1 MRVDQSRYIAAM
13 NRRFRHVVALTGLLL
28 VLALLAL
35 EGCESTGPLRQAQ
48 APREAGGTRS
58 AVEAG
63 QLQAASGCAYDY
75 TVYRSE
81 TGQRPVDVILA
92 HGFLRDSDRMVD
104 LARALAD
111 VGLTT
116 VTLDL
121 CNMRPW
127 NGGHRDNAVEM
138 RRVAERLAG
147 PRPIYAGFSAGGL
160 AALLAAAE
168 DPDAAGV
175 VALDLVD
182 QAGMGRQAAAQFSK
196 PVIGLFGDASGCN
209 ANLNGLD
216 AVNVAP
222 RGKVVRIG
230 GATHC
235 DFESPTDGL
244 CRLVCEPEG
253 RSQVAA
259 AERRSLIIEQAVQAA
274 RQLADVPAGLSSVP

>member
-1 MRVDQSRYIAAM
+1 M
-13 NRRFRHVVALTGLLL
+13 NRRTLRNVALFGATAILS
-28 VLALLAL
+28 LLAL
-35 EGCESTGPLRQAQ
+35 EGCESTGPSRQAQ
-48 APREAGGTRS
+48 APREVVVTGP
-58 AVEAG
+58 AVEVG
-63 QLQAASGCAYDY
+63 QLQAASGCTYDY
-75 TVYRSE
+75 TVYRAGAGKRS
-81 TGQRPVDVILA
+81 VDVILA

-127 NGGHRDNAVEM
+127 NGSHRDNAVEM
-138 RRVAERLAG
+138 RRVADRLAG

-175 VALDLVD
+175 LALDLVD
-182 QAGMGRQAAAQFSK
+182 QAGMGRQAAAQLSM

-216 AVNVAP
+216 AVNGAP
-222 RGKVVRIG
+222 RGRVVRIG

-244 CRLVCEPEG
+244 CRLVCEPDG
-253 RSQVAA
+253 RSQADAA
-259 AERRSLIIEQAVQAA
+259 DRRSVIIEQAVQAA
-274 RQLADVPAGLSSVP
+274 RQLADVPTSLSSVP